1 MLCRKVR
8 EWHGRDVSP
17 GARRMDAASEGGSIG
32 AEQGLHP
39 QTANRLSTPR
49 QVLLWRMAVVVADD
63 DPATS
68 ASLDKIFSC

>member
-1 MLCRKVR
+1 
-8 EWHGRDVSP
+8 
-17 GARRMDAASEGGSIG
+17 MDAASEGGSIG